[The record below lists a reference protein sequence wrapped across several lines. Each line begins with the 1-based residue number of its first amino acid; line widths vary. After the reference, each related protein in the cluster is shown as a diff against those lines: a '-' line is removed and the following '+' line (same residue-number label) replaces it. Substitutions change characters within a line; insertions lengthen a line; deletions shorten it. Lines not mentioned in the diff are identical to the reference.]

1 MNPHPRLRLAALSIS
16 VLSGLSLGHAQE
28 AVEIPLLNANFKE
41 VGADGVPADWKA
53 SPGADPAGTSIAAD
67 AGGVKMVDNTKD
79 VGLGLSQWIDVN
91 PGDVYTATAE
101 AAGTGGL
108 QLYMIFVPKIPTK
121 EAMIGKIKLAEERVS
136 LPTKDGTPASLTAT
150 APEGATKAR
159 VWLYCPKIGTCDV
172 VVKSVSVKKTGSGPA
187 PTPATNAGAAS
198 AAGGAKNVPDGT
210 AGKGRNDH
218 GRDNPSSM
226 IAPGTVNTID
236 FESGDFSQIRT
247 KEGGKKEIVAAP
259 EPVRGGKHAM
269 KAMMTH
275 DQHRT
280 EITGPRSAAYGEFKY
295 GWSIYLPK
303 DFDGASWFTI
313 ITQWHSWGS
322 GKDYVISPPGP
333 PTCLVIS
340 KDKWDFLLR
349 YQDGTSGNATKKNF
363 DLGSIE
369 ADRGKWTDFVMEV
382 NWQSPQTGGGYLRI
396 WKNGQQVVNYE
407 GPTWFDDK
415 TSGPFFK
422 MGMYKGSGTWKGE
435 EQGAIAYFD
444 EFRMGDKSVSHDAVD
459 PAKQAAPAN

>member
-1 MNPHPRLRLAALSIS
+1 MNPHPRLRLS
-16 VLSGLSLGHAQE
+16 VLSLSLLTGLTLAHAQDA
-28 AVEIPLLNANFKE
+28 AVEVPLVNPTFKE
-41 VGADGVPADWKA
+41 PGADGVPAGWKA

-67 AGGVKMVDNTKD
+67 SGGVKMTDSSKD

-101 AAGTGGL
+101 ATGTGGL
-108 QLYMIFVPKIPTK
+108 QLYMIFVPKIPSK
-121 EAMIGKIKLAEERVS
+121 EAMVGKIKLAEERVS
-136 LPTKDGTPASLTAT
+136 LPTKDGTPATLTAT

-159 VWLYCPKIGTCDV
+159 VWLYCPKIGICDV

-187 PTPATNAGAAS
+187 PTPATAP
-198 AAGGAKNVPDGT
+198 AAGTGAKSVPDGT
-210 AGKGRNDH
+210 AGKTRNDH
-218 GRDNPSSM
+218 GKEHPDSM
-226 IAPGTVNTID
+226 IQPGTVSVID
-236 FESGDFSQIRT
+236 FETGDFSQVRLQ
-247 KEGGKKEIVAAP
+247 EGGKKEVVSAP

-269 KAMMTH
+269 KVMMTH
-275 DQHRT
+275 DKHRS
-280 EITGPRSAAYGEFKY
+280 EVTGLRSAPYGEFKY

-303 DFDGASWFTI
+303 DFDGATFFTI

-340 KDKWDFLLR
+340 KDKWDLLLR

-363 DLGSIE
+363 DLGSIQP
-369 ADRGKWTDFVMEV
+369 DLGKWTDFVMEV
-382 NWQSPQTGGGYLRI
+382 NWQSPQTGGGYLRL

-422 MGMYKGSGTWKGE
+422 LGIYKGSGGWKGE
-435 EQGAIAYFD
+435 ESRAIAYFD
-444 EFRMGDKSVSHDAVD
+444 EFRMGDKSISRDAVD
-459 PAKQAAPAN
+459 PAKQSGN